1 MSTKS
6 TRGSPR
12 GADATASIYSITE
25 SAKANGH
32 EPFWYWMYVLER
44 LPFIR
49 TNEEL
54 DTLLP
59 WVITPEFIKAYFKNR
74 VFGHLR

>member
-1 MSTKS
+1 M
-6 TRGSPR
+6 
-12 GADATASIYSITE
+12 
-25 SAKANGH
+25 
-32 EPFWYWMYVLER
+32 ER
-44 LPFIR
+44 LPFMR